1 MAYSNIKYSS
11 LKHHIYY
18 TYSSHNTHM
27 IHKSFSTTSN
37 YHEVSSP
44 IIVYIKNSFLYN
56 PKLNSQSLMRN
67 RSQQQRKRDILSQHC
82 SLWWALLLAWREITG
97 LSRHGE
103 WISRLAKRYRS
114 LAMASWVARL
124 ASDEDMF
131 AVASYDSRLAND
143 VRTEHGIKNFFTK
156 NPNFHHVKP
165 QIRLKC

>member
-1 MAYSNIKYSS
+1 MSYSNIKDSS

-27 IHKSFSTTSN
+27 VHKSFSTASN
-37 YHEVSSP
+37 YYEASSQ
-44 IIVYIKNSFLYN
+44 IIIYIKNNFLYY
-56 PKLNSQSLMRN
+56 PKLNSQSLVRN

-82 SLWWALLLAWREITG
+82 SPWRALLLAWREITG
-97 LSRHGE
+97 LSRHVE

-114 LAMASWVARL
+114 LAM

-143 VRTEHGIKNFFTK
+143 VRTEYMITNFFTK

-165 QIRLKC
+165 QIRLKR